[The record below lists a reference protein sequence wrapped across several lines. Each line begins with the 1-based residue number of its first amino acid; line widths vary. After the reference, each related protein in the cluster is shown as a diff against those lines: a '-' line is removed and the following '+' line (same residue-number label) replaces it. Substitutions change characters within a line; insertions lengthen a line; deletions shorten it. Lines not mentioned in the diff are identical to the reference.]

1 MNTLNLKTINSLVT
15 LSVSSGQPGWTFKD
29 NKATARLR
37 EANGGGTARVNDTI
51 WTREGY
57 LADAS
62 RAITSATTAV
72 RAFGL
77 PQPKGG
83 TYYIQRR
90 DIPAIQ
96 QIADEAAAKLAVA
109 KAGIVRDFP
118 EILAANQARVAIGG
132 ASVRWPSS
140 GLALADKFSL
150 EIRWTSAPAVLEGA
164 ALEGLTA
171 EVAARVRAASA
182 AQVEADF
189 KAAHGAPLEDLFEQL
204 AGAVEQ
210 LSKGK
215 RLRTERFAGLKDA
228 AERLQRLNWL
238 ELPSLTAVSAAVA
251 GAVEVAAVDAA
262 SLAETERAALKKS
275 LDDAKFAAADAL
287 AGLGL

>member
-15 LSVSSGQPGWTFKD
+15 LSVSSSQPGWTFKD
-29 NKATARLR
+29 KGATERLR
-37 EANGGGTARVNDTI
+37 TQNGGGTARVNDTI

-62 RAITSATTAV
+62 RAITAATTAV

-83 TYYIQRR
+83 TYYVQRR

-96 QIADEAAAKLAVA
+96 QIADEAAAKLAAA
-109 KAGIVRDFP
+109 KAGIVQDFP
-118 EILAANQARVAIGG
+118 EILRANQARVAIGG
-132 ASVRWPSS
+132 ASVKWPAS
-140 GLALADKFSL
+140 GFVLADKFAL

-189 KAAHGAPLEDLFEQL
+189 KQAHGAPLEDLFGQL

-262 SLAETERAALKKS
+262 SLAETERAALKAT
-275 LDDAKFAAADAL
+275 LNEARHAAADAL

>member
-1 MNTLNLKTINSLVT
+1 MNLELKTINSLVT
-15 LSVSSGQPGWTFKD
+15 LSVSSGQPGWSC
-29 NKATARLR
+29 NNAKATAKLR
-37 EANGGGTARVNDTI
+37 EENGGGLARVKDTI
-51 WTREGY
+51 WVREGY

-62 RAITSATTAV
+62 KAITTATTAA
-72 RAFGL
+72 RSFGL

-83 TYYIQRR
+83 TYYVQRK
-90 DIPAIQ
+90 DIPTIQ

-109 KAGIVRDFP
+109 KAGIIRDFP
-118 EILAANQARVAIGG
+118 EILATNQARVALGG
-132 ASVRWPSS
+132 ATVRWPAS
-140 GLALADKFSL
+140 GLALADKFRL

-215 RLRTERFAGLKDA
+215 RLRTERFAGLKES

-262 SLAETERAALKKS
+262 SLADTERAALKKS
-275 LDDAKFAAADAL
+275 LDDARHAAADAL

>member
-1 MNTLNLKTINSLVT
+1 MSIELKTINSLVT
-15 LSVSSGQPGWTFKD
+15 LSVTARQPGWTFKD
-29 NKATARLR
+29 RKATERLR
-37 EANGGGTARVNDTI
+37 ETNGGGTARVNDSL
-51 WTREGY
+51 WLREGF
-57 LADAS
+57 LADAA

-72 RAFGL
+72 REFGL

-83 TYYIQRR
+83 TYYVQRR

-96 QIADEAAAKLAVA
+96 QIADEASAKLAAA
-109 KAGIVRDFP
+109 KEGIVRDFP
-118 EILAANQARVAIGG
+118 AILAANQARVALGG
-132 ASVRWPSS
+132 ASVKWPAT
-140 GLALADKFSL
+140 GFALADKFGL

-164 ALEGLTA
+164 ALEGLTE

-189 KAAHGAPLEDLFEQL
+189 KQAHGAPLEDLFSQL

-210 LSKGK
+210 LANGK

-238 ELPSLTAVSAAVA
+238 DLPSLTAVSAAVA

-262 SLAETERAALKKS
+262 SLAESERAALKRS
-275 LDDAKFAAADAL
+275 LADAQSAAAEAL

>member
-1 MNTLNLKTINSLVT
+1 MNIELKTINSLVT
-15 LSVSSGQPGWTFKD
+15 LSVSSRQPGWTFKD
-29 NKATARLR
+29 KKATDRLR
-37 EANGGGTARVNDTI
+37 EANGGGTARVNDTA
-51 WTREGY
+51 WERSGF
-57 LADAS
+57 LAEAS

-83 TYYIQRR
+83 TYYVQRR

-96 QIADEAAAKLAVA
+96 QIADEAAAKLAAA

-132 ASVRWPSS
+132 ASVRWPAS
-140 GLALADKFSL
+140 GFVLADKFAL

-189 KAAHGAPLEDLFEQL
+189 KQAHGAPLEDLFTQL

-262 SLAETERAALKKS
+262 SLAETERAALKSK
-275 LDDAKFAAADAL
+275 LNEARHAAADAL

>member
-1 MNTLNLKTINSLVT
+1 MNLELKTINSLVT

-29 NKATARLR
+29 TKATARLR

-51 WTREGY
+51 WERSGF

-62 RAITSATTAV
+62 RAITAATTAV

-132 ASVRWPSS
+132 ASVRWPAS

-189 KAAHGAPLEDLFEQL
+189 KAAHGAPLEDLFGQL

-275 LDDAKFAAADAL
+275 LADAKFAAADAL

>member
-1 MNTLNLKTINSLVT
+1 MNTELKTINSLVT
-15 LSVSSGQPGWTFKD
+15 LSVTARQPGWTFKD
-29 NKATARLR
+29 KRATERLR
-37 EANGGGTARVNDTI
+37 ETNGGGTARVNDSL
-51 WTREGY
+51 WLREGH
-57 LADAS
+57 LADAA

-72 RAFGL
+72 REFGL

-83 TYYIQRR
+83 TYYVQRR

-96 QIADEAAAKLAVA
+96 QIADEASAKLAAA
-109 KAGIVRDFP
+109 KDGIVRDFAA
-118 EILAANQARVAIGG
+118 ILAANQARVALGG
-132 ASVRWPSS
+132 ASVKWPAT
-140 GLALADKFSL
+140 GFALAEKFGL

-189 KAAHGAPLEDLFEQL
+189 KAAHGAPLEDLFGQL

-210 LSKGK
+210 LANGK
-215 RLRTERFAGLKDA
+215 RLRTERFAGLKEA

-262 SLAETERAALKKS
+262 SLAESERAALKRT
-275 LDDAKFAAADAL
+275 LADAQSAAADAL

>member
-15 LSVSSGQPGWTFKD
+15 LSVSSSQPGWTFKD
-29 NKATARLR
+29 KKATDRLR

-62 RAITSATTAV
+62 RAITAATTAV

-83 TYYIQRR
+83 TYYVQRR

-96 QIADEAAAKLAVA
+96 QIADEAAAKLAAA
-109 KAGIVRDFP
+109 KAGIVQDFP

-132 ASVRWPSS
+132 ASVKWPAS
-140 GLALADKFSL
+140 GFVLADKFAL

-189 KAAHGAPLEDLFEQL
+189 KQAHGAPLEDLFGQL

-215 RLRTERFAGLKDA
+215 RLRTERFAGLKEA

-262 SLAETERAALKKS
+262 SLADTERAALKSK
-275 LDDAKFAAADAL
+275 LNEARHAAADAL